1 MSKKVKIQVPHLHG
15 ISLKAYHPDKRRL
28 QILLVALG
36 LVAVMWLGYFMGSA
50 GISIPFKD
58 NSESVA
64 QLKKELDVSR
74 QKIGELEKEITRLVK
89 STEVE
94 MQAAEQ
100 NKHTLREKEIQ
111 LSKLN
116 EELVFYRS
124 LLAPENAGSGVEIR
138 DFNLRASGA
147 SKYYYDFLLTQSS
160 RNNRV
165 AKGKVN
171 VTIDGKQGDI
181 MRRIKV
187 TDMKSSSGKSLMYS
201 FKYFQRLNGVFVLPD
216 DFKPQQ
222 VLVEVAP
229 SSQSKQPMQLSYTW
243 QELISGS

>member
-1 MSKKVKIQVPHLHG
+1 MHG
-15 ISLKAYHPDKRRL
+15 ISMKAYHPDKRRL
-28 QILLVALG
+28 KILLVG
-36 LVAVMWLGYFMGSA
+36 LVLVVAMWMGYVMGSA
-50 GISIPFKD
+50 GISLPFKD
-58 NSESVA
+58 KSESVA
-64 QLKKELDVSR
+64 QLKKELGVSR
-74 QKIGELEKEITRLVK
+74 EKIRELEKEITRLVK

-100 NKHTLREKEIQ
+100 NKHTLREKEIK

-124 LLAPENAGSGVEIR
+124 LLAPENAGTGVEIR

-147 SKYYYDFLLTQSS
+147 SEYYYDFLLTQSS
-160 RNNRV
+160 RNNKV

-181 MRRIKV
+181 MKRIKV
-187 TDMKSSSGKSLMYS
+187 TDIKSSSDKSLKYS
-201 FKYFQRLNGVFVLPD
+201 FKYFQRLNGVFELPE

-229 SSQSKQPMQLSYTW
+229 SSQSKPPMQLSYTW